1 MSFIFHGMANAAA
14 LRVSTP
20 AHPAS
25 ISIIKS
31 SSDLIIAGY
40 ASVEMVDKQ
49 GDLITR
55 GALKDAFGNFMKADG
70 FRNVQLAHSNIQVGE
85 VINAYTDSNGRLWKS
100 GVDDAG
106 MFVVIKLRDDI
117 EKAREV
123 ANEIRKGNLT
133 GFSIGG
139 QAFKRIN
146 KSDAKHGN
154 YTEISKL
161 ELHEVTI
168 CEKGINPEAS
178 FRILKE
184 DTTMTNEVDA
194 LGELASVIDRL
205 SKQLDDMDKEDEN
218 KGMHG
223 EMKGMHGEMKG
234 MHDEMK
240 GMHKD
245 MAGEKKPDFLDIDGD
260 GDKEETME
268 EASED
273 REDDDDDDRDRPKKK
288 KNPMGELRLAED
300 DDMTKEMDED
310 KKKEMKDDKEDKMYK
325 DDMEKSE
332 YSDVITSEY
341 LDWMENTLKSAGVD
355 TGAARAHFDG
365 ITKANLGST
374 PEQIGDGADYFGGQV
389 KGRATENGSPSTNAI
404 SRAGLGGGGGEVA
417 KAYLSPENVTASEIE
432 DAYAV
437 YKAAAL
443 EQQFKENLN
452 DVFSDRLQKELTQE
466 AQTRAAAEFDARA
479 PLATI
484 EKAISQLSD
493 RIDNITTQSP
503 AGEIRKSTRST
514 VEIPSTEELGNMSWD
529 EVHNLAG
536 SVFN

>member
-1 MSFIFHGMANAAA
+1 MSGVIIGMAPAAA
-14 LRVSTP
+14 LRASTSV
-20 AHPAS
+20 HPAS
-25 ISIIKS
+25 IAIVKS
-31 SSDLIIAGY
+31 SNDLIIAGY

-85 VINAYTDSNGRLWKS
+85 VIKAYTDSDGRLWKS

-205 SKQLDDMDKEDEN
+205 SKQLDDMDKEDEQ
-218 KGMHG
+218 KGM
-223 EMKGMHGEMKG
+223 M
-234 MHDEMK
+234 D
-240 GMHKD
+240 
-245 MAGEKKPDFLDIDGD
+245 KKPMPDIKDIDDD
-260 GDKEETME
+260 GDME
-268 EASED
+268 EPITEARED
-273 REDDDDDDRDRPKKK
+273 MDEDDEDDDMEPKKK
-288 KNPMGELRLAED
+288 PMDELKLAED
-300 DDMTKEMDED
+300 DKMADKEED
-310 KKKEMKDDKEDKMYK
+310 KKDDKKDKMYK

-355 TGAARAHFDG
+355 TGAARAHFDDVS
-365 ITKANLGST
+365 KANLGST
-374 PEQIGDGADYFGGQV
+374 PEQIGDGADYFAGQV
-389 KGRATENGSPSTNAI
+389 KGRATEGGSPSTNAI
-404 SRAGLGGGGGEVA
+404 SRAGLGGGGDVA
-417 KAYLSPENVTASEIE
+417 KSYLNPNNVSPTEIE
-432 DAYAV
+432 EAYEV
-437 YKAAAL
+437 FKAAAM
-443 EQQFKENLN
+443 EQQFKNNLN
-452 DVFSDRLQKELTQE
+452 DVFSERLQKELTTE
-466 AQTRAAAEFDARA
+466 AQTRAAAEFDARG

-493 RIDNITTQSP
+493 RIDNMSVSAP
-503 AGEIRKSTRST
+503 AAEIRKASDNSS
-514 VEIPSTEELGNMSWD
+514 VAIPTTEELANMSWD

-536 SVFN
+536 SVWN

>member
-1 MSFIFHGMANAAA
+1 MSGVIIGMATAAA
-14 LRVSTP
+14 LRASTP

-25 ISIIKS
+25 IAIVKS

-85 VINAYTDSNGRLWKS
+85 VIKAYTDSEGRLWKS

-205 SKQLDDMDKEDEN
+205 SKQLDDMDKEDE
-218 KGMHG
+218 
-223 EMKGMHGEMKG
+223 MKGMHGEMKG
-234 MHDEMK
+234 MH
-240 GMHKD
+240 KD
-245 MAGEKKPDFLDIDGD
+245 MEGKKKPDFLDMDKD
-260 GDKEETME
+260 GDKEESLE
-268 EASED
+268 EALED
-273 REDDDDDDRDRPKKK
+273 RDEDEDEDDDRPKKK
-288 KNPMGELRLAED
+288 PMEELKLAED
-300 DDMTKEMDED
+300 DNTADNEED
-310 KKKEMKDDKEDKMYK
+310 KKEDEKKMYK

-365 ITKANLGST
+365 INKANLGST

-389 KGRATENGSPSTNAI
+389 KGRATEGGSPSTNAI
-404 SRAGLGGGGGEVA
+404 SRAGLGGGGDVA
-417 KAYLSPENVTASEIE
+417 KSYLNPDNVSASEIE
-432 DAYAV
+432 EAYAV
-437 YKAAAL
+437 FKAAAM
-443 EQQFKENLN
+443 EQQFKNNLN
-452 DVFSDRLQKELTQE
+452 DVFSERLQKELTTE
-466 AQTRAAAEFDARA
+466 AQTRAAAEFDARG

-493 RIDNITTQSP
+493 RIDNMSVSAP
-503 AGEIRKSTRST
+503 AAEIRKASDNSS
-514 VEIPSTEELGNMSWD
+514 VAIPTTEELANMSWD
-529 EVHNLAG
+529 EVHSLAG
-536 SVFN
+536 SVWN